1 MWKGQLTSGC
11 MGRAG
16 PGRAGDPD
24 QDLGSFRGCQP
35 SSCNQTRAR
44 ARAGGGGHQ
53 KWLESGTRI
62 LAARVRVCLWP
73 PTASG
78 SRPPLPP
85 PQTPALPHSPVP
97 SPGENPG
104 WPRAGHW
111 AARGQSDGQIQGR
124 GSWRLTSRRDA
135 LSRLE
140 RVHSEWGGV
149 SSRIFCR
156 ERREPEASLS
166 YNRALPVYS
175 GGFDPYLY
183 CQRHDN
189 AEMKAFKPPVI
200 FVSNKVYIFIS
211 VNPLQ

>member
-1 MWKGQLTSGC
+1 MVRYK
-11 MGRAG
+11 AG
-16 PGRAGDPD
+16 GAGGSPQEGMLF
-24 QDLGSFRGCQP
+24 QDLRGCIQ
-35 SSCNQTRAR
+35 
-44 ARAGGGGHQ
+44 
-53 KWLESGTRI
+53 SG
-62 LAARVRVCLWP
+62 
-73 PTASG
+73 
-78 SRPPLPP
+78 
-85 PQTPALPHSPVP
+85 
-97 SPGENPG
+97 
-104 WPRAGHW
+104 
-111 AARGQSDGQIQGR
+111 
-124 GSWRLTSRRDA
+124 
-135 LSRLE
+135 
-140 RVHSEWGGV
+140 GGV